1 MKKKIMLS
9 CNIFKKLFNFD
20 LNLEFNVSNEI
31 LVFFGPS
38 GCGKTT
44 TLKIIAGL
52 KRMDKGYVCFDDK
65 IFDDTDK
72 KIFVKPQE
80 RKFSM
85 MFQDYALFPHMSV
98 FNNII
103 YGVKNSKDKET
114 IKRAEELLEK
124 FNIKHLRNSF
134 PLKISGGER
143 QRVALAR
150 ALMTE
155 PNLILLDEPLSA
167 LDYEIRL
174 KLGNELRSFQKD
186 FKIPFLLVTHDHE
199 EAKRIGDRILYISS
213 GKIIKETP
221 VEH

>member
-1 MKKKIMLS
+1 MLS
-9 CNIFKKLFNFD
+9 CNIFKKLCNFD
-20 LNLEFNVSNEI
+20 INLRFDVFNEI

-52 KRMDKGYVCFDDK
+52 KRMDKGYIYFKDK
-65 IFDDTDK
+65 VFDDTNK
-72 KIFVKPQE
+72 KVFIGPQE

-98 FNNII
+98 FSNII
-103 YGVKNSKDKET
+103 YGAKKPKDREI
-114 IKRAEELLEK
+114 IKQAEELMEK
-124 FNIKHLRNSF
+124 FKIKHLKNSF

-167 LDYEIRL
+167 LDYETRV

-199 EAKRIGDRILYISS
+199 EAERIGDRILYISS
-213 GKIIKETP
+213 GKIIKEAS

>member
-1 MKKKIMLS
+1 MLS

>member
-1 MKKKIMLS
+1 MLS

-52 KRMDKGYVCFDDK
+52 KRMDKGYVCFDGK

-124 FNIKHLRNSF
+124 FNIKHLRNLF